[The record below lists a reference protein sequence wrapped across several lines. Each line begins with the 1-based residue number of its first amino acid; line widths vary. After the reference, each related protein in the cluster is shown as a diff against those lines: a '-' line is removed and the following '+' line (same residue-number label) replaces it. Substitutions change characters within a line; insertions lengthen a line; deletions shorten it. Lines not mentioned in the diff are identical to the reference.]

1 MRTEESKVS
10 RRKLLGWLGVLSLFA
25 TAGAA
30 FKTWGKNSKSPKT
43 VKMLAQDGT
52 LVEVDASLLAANKKR
67 ISDKE
72 LQNWV
77 SNKQPK

>member
-1 MRTEESKVS
+1 MKTEENKVS

-25 TAGAA
+25 SAGAV
-30 FKTWGKNSKSPKT
+30 FKPWARNSKKPKT

-52 LVEVDASLLAANKKR
+52 LVEVDAAMLAASRKR

-77 SNKQPK
+77 KPR